1 MRFCTSCGTQL
12 QDGAQVCPNC
22 GQRVV
27 GVNPNPMGGGQPVMG
42 GQPGMNGQ
50 PGMGVQPG
58 MYARTRSRID
68 NIFSSLVYDKTTG
81 SIMEFSLWCSVCLGV
96 LLLFLATILT
106 GDKEVLSRYTDG
118 FRLLWLFTML
128 FSIGLGVTMV
138 FRKLKPIMLFGAEIV
153 LQLIMFITYYATV
166 MGRFSDLPRMMDR
179 RKIEVEGTGIIIAF
193 FVITLLVV
201 IGIIACSSIHFFSQ
215 INLGKVTAI
224 LSMVYSGLL
233 FVLMVLLYFCPYI
246 EYDVE
251 KYRLFARVRD
261 YDIPSGW
268 GFTGSCFWLG
278 SIAFLLISA
287 AITVYTVLFFVGVID
302 NRKNKI
308 YVFSGGSSVGANPQ
322 RMPAIQCVQGS
333 YPGQVFNL
341 QNVEFSMGSQQGV
354 NLVIPDTHVSRT
366 HCTVRFNFSNG
377 MYEVRDLSTNG
388 VYLLNGVRLQKGVY
402 TPLQRGTIFCLGSV
416 NQQFRLL

>member
-27 GVNPNPMGGGQPVMG
+27 GVNPKPMGG

-50 PGMGVQPG
+50 PVMGAQPG

-153 LQLIMFITYYATV
+153 LQLIMLIPYYCTV
-166 MGRFSDLPRMMDR
+166 VGRMDHFS
-179 RKIEVEGTGIIIAF
+179 A
-193 FVITLLVV
+193 
-201 IGIIACSSIHFFSQ
+201 
-215 INLGKVTAI
+215 
-224 LSMVYSGLL
+224 
-233 FVLMVLLYFCPYI
+233 
-246 EYDVE
+246 DV
-251 KYRLFARVRD
+251 
-261 YDIPSGW
+261 
-268 GFTGSCFWLG
+268 
-278 SIAFLLISA
+278 
-287 AITVYTVLFFVGVID
+287 
-302 NRKNKI
+302 
-308 YVFSGGSSVGANPQ
+308 
-322 RMPAIQCVQGS
+322 
-333 YPGQVFNL
+333 PG
-341 QNVEFSMGSQQGV
+341 
-354 NLVIPDTHVSRT
+354 LVIA
-366 HCTVRFNFSNG
+366 
-377 MYEVRDLSTNG
+377 
-388 VYLLNGVRLQKGVY
+388 
-402 TPLQRGTIFCLGSV
+402 IFIL
-416 NQQFRLL
+416 

>member
-50 PGMGVQPG
+50 PVMGAQPG

-96 LLLFLATILT
+96 LLLFFATILT

-153 LQLIMFITYYATV
+153 LQLIMLIPYYCTVVGRMDHFSADVPGLVIAIFILEILTIL
-166 MGRFSDLPRMMDR
+166 G
-179 RKIEVEGTGIIIAF
+179 
-193 FVITLLVV
+193 VV
-201 IGIIACSSIHFFSQ
+201 TCSSIHFFSN
-215 INLGKVTAI
+215 INLGKIIAI
-224 LSMVYSGLL
+224 LSIVYSGLL
-233 FVLMVLLYFCPYI
+233 LLLMMFMYLLPYV
-246 EYDVE
+246 EVGDRKYHLYDN
-251 KYRLFARVRD
+251 RSGL
-261 YDIPSGW
+261 SGW
-268 GFTGSCFWLG
+268 AGSCFWLG

-354 NLVIPDTHVSRT
+354 NLVSPDTHVSRT

>member
-12 QDGAQVCPNC
+12 QDGAQVCQNC

-27 GVNPNPMGGGQPVMG
+27 GVNPKPMGG

-50 PGMGVQPG
+50 PVMGAQPG

-153 LQLIMFITYYATV
+153 LQLIMLIPYYCTVVGRMDHFSADVPGLVIAIFILEILTIL
-166 MGRFSDLPRMMDR
+166 G
-179 RKIEVEGTGIIIAF
+179 
-193 FVITLLVV
+193 VV
-201 IGIIACSSIHFFSQ
+201 TCSSIHFFSN
-215 INLGKVTAI
+215 INLGKIIAI
-224 LSMVYSGLL
+224 LSIVYSGLL
-233 FVLMVLLYFCPYI
+233 LLLMMFMYLLPYV
-246 EYDVE
+246 EVGDRKYHLYDN
-251 KYRLFARVRD
+251 RSGL
-261 YDIPSGW
+261 SGW
-268 GFTGSCFWLG
+268 GGFWLG

-287 AITVYTVLFFVGVID
+287 AITVYTVMFFGGVID

-308 YVFSGGSSVGANPQ
+308 YVLSGGISGPNSQ

>member
-12 QDGAQVCPNC
+12 QDGAQVCQNC

-27 GVNPNPMGGGQPVMG
+27 GVNPKPMGG

-50 PGMGVQPG
+50 PVMGAQPG

-153 LQLIMFITYYATV
+153 LQLIMLIPYYCTVVGRMDHFSADVPGLVIAIFILEILTIL
-166 MGRFSDLPRMMDR
+166 G
-179 RKIEVEGTGIIIAF
+179 
-193 FVITLLVV
+193 VV
-201 IGIIACSSIHFFSQ
+201 TCSSIHFFSN
-215 INLGKVTAI
+215 INLGKIIAI
-224 LSMVYSGLL
+224 LSIVYSGLL
-233 FVLMVLLYFCPYI
+233 LLLMMFMYLLPYV
-246 EYDVE
+246 EVGDRKYHLYDN
-251 KYRLFARVRD
+251 RSGL
-261 YDIPSGW
+261 SGW
-268 GFTGSCFWLG
+268 GGSGFWLG

-287 AITVYTVLFFVGVID
+287 AITVYTVMFFGGVID

-308 YVFSGGSSVGANPQ
+308 YVLSGGISGPNSQ

>member
-1 MRFCTSCGTQL
+1 
-12 QDGAQVCPNC
+12 
-22 GQRVV
+22 
-27 GVNPNPMGGGQPVMG
+27 
-42 GQPGMNGQ
+42 
-50 PGMGVQPG
+50 
-58 MYARTRSRID
+58 
-68 NIFSSLVYDKTTG
+68 
-81 SIMEFSLWCSVCLGV
+81 
-96 LLLFLATILT
+96 
-106 GDKEVLSRYTDG
+106 
-118 FRLLWLFTML
+118 ML
-128 FSIGLGVTMV
+128 
-138 FRKLKPIMLFGAEIV
+138 ML
-153 LQLIMFITYYATV
+153 
-166 MGRFSDLPRMMDR
+166 
-179 RKIEVEGTGIIIAF
+179 
-193 FVITLLVV
+193 
-201 IGIIACSSIHFFSQ
+201 
-215 INLGKVTAI
+215 
-224 LSMVYSGLL
+224 
-233 FVLMVLLYFCPYI
+233 LLYFCPYI
-246 EYDVE
+246 EYDDE

-287 AITVYTVLFFVGVID
+287 AITVYTVMFFGGVID

-308 YVFSGGSSVGANPQ
+308 YVLSGGVSGPNSQ

>member
-42 GQPGMNGQ
+42 A
-50 PGMGVQPG
+50 QPG

-96 LLLFLATILT
+96 LLLFFATILT

-153 LQLIMFITYYATV
+153 LQLIMLIPYYCTVVGRMDHFSADVPGLVIAIFILEILTIL
-166 MGRFSDLPRMMDR
+166 G
-179 RKIEVEGTGIIIAF
+179 
-193 FVITLLVV
+193 VV
-201 IGIIACSSIHFFSQ
+201 TCSSIHFFSN
-215 INLGKVTAI
+215 INLGKIIAI
-224 LSMVYSGLL
+224 LSIVYSGLL
-233 FVLMVLLYFCPYI
+233 LLLMMFMYLLPYV
-246 EYDVE
+246 EVGDRKYHLYDN
-251 KYRLFARVRD
+251 RSGL
-261 YDIPSGW
+261 SGW
-268 GFTGSCFWLG
+268 AGSCFWLG

-287 AITVYTVLFFVGVID
+287 AITVYTVMFFGGVID

-308 YVFSGGSSVGANPQ
+308 YVLSGGISGPNSQ

>member
-27 GVNPNPMGGGQPVMG
+27 GVNPKPMGGGQPVMG
-42 GQPGMNGQ
+42 A
-50 PGMGVQPG
+50 QPG

-153 LQLIMFITYYATV
+153 LQLIMLIPYYCTVVGRMDYFSADVPGLVIATFILEILTIL
-166 MGRFSDLPRMMDR
+166 G
-179 RKIEVEGTGIIIAF
+179 
-193 FVITLLVV
+193 VV
-201 IGIIACSSIHFFSQ
+201 TCSSIHFFSN
-215 INLGKVTAI
+215 INLGKIIAI
-224 LSMVYSGLL
+224 LSIVYSGLL
-233 FVLMVLLYFCPYI
+233 LLLMMFMYLLPYV
-246 EYDVE
+246 EVGDRKYHLYDN
-251 KYRLFARVRD
+251 RSGL
-261 YDIPSGW
+261 SGW
-268 GFTGSCFWLG
+268 AGSCFWLG

-287 AITVYTVLFFVGVID
+287 AITVYTVLFFGGVIE

-308 YVFSGGSSVGANPQ
+308 YVFSGGISGPNPQ

-402 TPLQRGTIFCLGSV
+402 TPLQRGTVFCLGSV

>member
-27 GVNPNPMGGGQPVMG
+27 GVNPKPMGGGQPVMG
-42 GQPGMNGQ
+42 A
-50 PGMGVQPG
+50 QPG

-153 LQLIMFITYYATV
+153 LQLIMLIPYYCTVVGRMDYFSADVPGLVIATFILEILTIL
-166 MGRFSDLPRMMDR
+166 G
-179 RKIEVEGTGIIIAF
+179 
-193 FVITLLVV
+193 VV
-201 IGIIACSSIHFFSQ
+201 TCSSIHFFSN
-215 INLGKVTAI
+215 INLGKIIAI
-224 LSMVYSGLL
+224 LSIVYSGLL
-233 FVLMVLLYFCPYI
+233 LLLMMFMYLLPYV
-246 EYDVE
+246 EVGDRKYHLYDN
-251 KYRLFARVRD
+251 RSGL
-261 YDIPSGW
+261 SGW
-268 GFTGSCFWLG
+268 AGSCFWLG

-287 AITVYTVLFFVGVID
+287 AITVYTVLFFGGVID

-308 YVFSGGSSVGANPQ
+308 YVFSGGISGPNPQ

>member
-42 GQPGMNGQ
+42 A
-50 PGMGVQPG
+50 QPG

-153 LQLIMFITYYATV
+153 LQLIMLIPYYCTVVGRMDHFSADVPGLVIAIFILEILTIL
-166 MGRFSDLPRMMDR
+166 G
-179 RKIEVEGTGIIIAF
+179 
-193 FVITLLVV
+193 VV
-201 IGIIACSSIHFFSQ
+201 TCSSIHFFSN
-215 INLGKVTAI
+215 INLGKIIAI
-224 LSMVYSGLL
+224 LSIVYSGLL
-233 FVLMVLLYFCPYI
+233 LLLMMFMYLLPYV
-246 EYDVE
+246 EVGDRKYHLYDN
-251 KYRLFARVRD
+251 RSGL
-261 YDIPSGW
+261 SGW
-268 GFTGSCFWLG
+268 AGSCFWLG

-287 AITVYTVLFFVGVID
+287 AITVYTVMFFGGVID

-308 YVFSGGSSVGANPQ
+308 YVLSGGISGPNSQ

>member
-27 GVNPNPMGGGQPVMG
+27 GVNPKPMGG

-50 PGMGVQPG
+50 PVMGAQPG

-153 LQLIMFITYYATV
+153 LQLIMLIPYYCTVVGRMDHFSADVPGLVIAIFILEILTIL
-166 MGRFSDLPRMMDR
+166 G
-179 RKIEVEGTGIIIAF
+179 
-193 FVITLLVV
+193 VV
-201 IGIIACSSIHFFSQ
+201 TCSSIHFFSN
-215 INLGKVTAI
+215 INLGKIIAI
-224 LSMVYSGLL
+224 LSIVYSGLL
-233 FVLMVLLYFCPYI
+233 LLLMMFMYLLPYV
-246 EYDVE
+246 EVGDRKYHLYDN
-251 KYRLFARVRD
+251 RSGL
-261 YDIPSGW
+261 SGW
-268 GFTGSCFWLG
+268 AGSCFWLG

-287 AITVYTVLFFVGVID
+287 AITVYTVMLTIVKIKFMFCPAVYQDQILRECRRFSASREVIRD
-302 NRKNKI
+302 RYLI
-308 YVFSGGSSVGANPQ
+308 
-322 RMPAIQCVQGS
+322 C
-333 YPGQVFNL
+333 
-341 QNVEFSMGSQQGV
+341 
-354 NLVIPDTHVSRT
+354 RT
-366 HCTVRFNFSNG
+366 
-377 MYEVRDLSTNG
+377 
-388 VYLLNGVRLQKGVY
+388 
-402 TPLQRGTIFCLGSV
+402 
-416 NQQFRLL
+416 